1 MELQIKT
8 TGRRLLAE
16 SALGYGLSEWRLR
29 ISLSIESTP
38 GSIGQ
43 QEIGPERHQKSPR
56 PTVGSADRRLPV
68 VFLLQ
73 FETSPA
79 GTFYFAV
86 PSIAAGPAFV
96 TRNSPLSAATGKRA
110 RYLPR
115 HRC

>member
-1 MELQIKT
+1 MELQKKT

-43 QEIGPERHQKSPR
+43 QEIGPERHRKSPQ

-86 PSIAAGPAFV
+86 PSIAAGPALV